1 MMGLSAT
8 QVDEMSLWQLSV
20 QAEAFAD
27 AHAPKDTAKGLT
39 EDEFDDLSALIEK
52 D

>member
-1 MMGLSAT
+1 MGLSAT
-8 QVDEMSLWQLSV
+8 EVRDTSLWQLSI
-20 QAEAFAD
+20 QAEGFAD
-27 AHAPKDTAKGLT
+27 AHAAKDAPKGLT